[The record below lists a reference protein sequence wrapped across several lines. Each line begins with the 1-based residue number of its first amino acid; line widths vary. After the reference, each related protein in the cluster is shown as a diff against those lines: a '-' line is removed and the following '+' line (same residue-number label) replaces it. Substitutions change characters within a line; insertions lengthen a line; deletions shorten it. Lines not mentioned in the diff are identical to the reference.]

1 MQQMLSSVSIQVLP
15 PEQERTI
22 SLNKQCTTVGREP
35 AQNDIVLNEGSIS
48 RLHAQIICMN
58 GNVSIKNVSLNDN
71 NLTVN
76 QQKVLSNRQRNLSD
90 GDIVGIGQK
99 STFRVFIR
107 PASSANKPGP
117 GPVVTR
123 SYQPT
128 PPPLRGG
135 GGGIQPPPYQPSQ
148 PSPSGAWQQ
157 QNGKTERA
165 PQPGM
170 TAMGAMPSIEVSTN
184 TKPGKQI
191 YQLPPDK
198 PTITIGHDQ
207 ANSDLCISELI
218 VSSQHFQIVRENNQF
233 VIIHPH
239 PAKQRTMNGL
249 YYEGRHIKG
258 DEPFRKVLTQGDVFR
273 IGNEFGTL
281 VTLTF
286 NDGSGKKRELP
297 LMPPIPLGAPQITI
311 GRGSDN
317 MVVLQHP
324 QVSARHARLIQN
336 QNQGTYSIVDMGST
350 NHVYVN
356 GQRITN
362 QRLNVGDEIRI
373 GPYKLTFT
381 GTQLTQHDESKSIRI
396 DAVGLKKFVANQ
408 KVIIN
413 DISISIPPSSFVA
426 LVGGSGAG
434 KSTLMDALN
443 GLRPATDGGGK
454 VFYNGQ
460 DYYNSLA
467 SFRTQLGYVPQA
479 DIVHNDLTVEKA
491 LYYAAKLRLPEDYT
505 EALIQQRI
513 NEVLVDVEMTYRRS
527 LLIAKLSGG
536 QRKRV
541 SIALELLAKPSIF
554 FLDEPTS
561 GLDPGLDRKM
571 MLLLRRL
578 ADRGHTIVLVTHAT
592 NNIISNCDYVCFLCL
607 GGRLAYFGPPDE
619 AMTYFKQ
626 NDFADIYSALEPTDA
641 DPAIPERAENDFKK
655 SDQYRRY
662 IVEPLNQRPATRTS
676 NLPIVAGDTRVKRG
690 NSMKQF
696 AILCRRY
703 VELLK
708 NDRVNLAILLLQAP
722 LIGIILMFL
731 ITKVLPANIF
741 TTATILDPTG
751 GGVNAEKTLF
761 IMAFAAIMF
770 GCINSARE
778 IVKEDAIYRRER
790 TVNLGIAPYMFSKI
804 VVLGVLCLLQSAVL
818 VIMVNIVAPFTGGIF
833 LPAFIEVYITMALT
847 SLNGLMIGLTL
858 SAFAPNNDRAMSF
871 VPIILIPQVIFSG
884 IMFKL
889 GGNAQALAALFVSHW
904 AIAGMGS
911 SIGLVPCYVG
921 SDNFSFQ
928 GTAEKTVPTCNP
940 PDSSV
945 SVITQGAATSHL
957 LLIWFVLILMSV
969 LLAFATIYFLKR
981 KDVKV
986 K

>member
-1 MQQMLSSVSIQVLP
+1 MQQMLSSVSIQFLTG
-15 PEQERTI
+15 PEQGRTI
-22 SLNKQCTTVGREP
+22 PLNKQSTAIGREP
-35 AQNDIVLNEGSIS
+35 SQNDIIPTDLTIS
-48 RLHAQIICMN
+48 RSHAQIIYLN
-58 GNVSIKNVSLNDN
+58 GNWNIKNTSLNDN

-76 QQKVLSNRQRNLSD
+76 QQKILSNQLRILTD
-90 GDIVGIGQK
+90 GDIVGIGQNT
-99 STFRVFIR
+99 TFRVFIR
-107 PASSANKPGP
+107 PTSSASIPGLVRSFP
-117 GPVVTR
+117 PV
-123 SYQPT
+123 
-128 PPPLRGG
+128 PPASGVGG
-135 GGGIQPPPYQPSQ
+135 SGVQPPRYQAPQ
-148 PSPSGAWQQ
+148 PPQPPPSGAWQQ
-157 QNGKTERA
+157 QNSTTERA

-170 TAMGAMPSIEVSTN
+170 SAIAAMPSIEVSTN

-191 YQLPPDK
+191 HQLPLNK
-198 PTITIGHDQ
+198 PAITIGRDQ
-207 ANSDLCISELI
+207 ASSDICISEPI

-233 VIIHPH
+233 VLVHPH
-239 PAKQRTMNGL
+239 PARQKTINGL
-249 YYEGRHIKG
+249 YYEGRHYQG
-258 DEPFRKVLTQGDVFR
+258 EEPFRKVLTQGDVFR

-286 NDGSGKKRELP
+286 NDGSGKKREIVP
-297 LMPPIPLGAPQITI
+297 AMRPIPLGAPQISI
-311 GRGSDN
+311 GRGPDN

-324 QVSARHARLIQN
+324 QVSAHHAQFI
-336 QNQGTYSIVDMGST
+336 QNQGTYNIVDMGST

-356 GQRITN
+356 GQRVTN

-381 GTQLTQHDESKSIRI
+381 GTQLTQQDESKSIRI

-443 GLRPATDGGGK
+443 GLRPASQGA

-505 EALIQQRI
+505 ELQIQQRI
-513 NEVLVDVEMTYRRS
+513 NEVLVDVEMTHRRS

-626 NDFADIYSALEPTDA
+626 SDFADIYSALEPTDA
-641 DPAIPERAENDFKK
+641 DPGIPERAENDFKK
-655 SDQYRRY
+655 SDQYHRY

-676 NLPIVAGDTRVKRG
+676 NLPIPAGDTRVKRG
-690 NSMKQF
+690 NSTKQF
-696 AILCRRY
+696 TILCRRY

-741 TTATILDPTG
+741 TTDTILDPTG

-804 VVLGVLCLLQSAVL
+804 VVLGILCLLQSAVL
-818 VIMVNIVAPFTGGIF
+818 VIMVNMVAPFTGGIF

-889 GGNAQALAALFVSHW
+889 DGNAQALAALFVSHW

-928 GTAEKTVPTCNP
+928 GTAEQTTPTCNP
-940 PDSSV
+940 PDPNA
-945 SVITQGAATSHL
+945 SVIHQGAATSHL
-957 LLIWFVLILMSV
+957 LLVWFVLILMIV
-969 LLAFATIYFLKR
+969 LLSFATVYFLKR

-986 K
+986 R

>member
-1 MQQMLSSVSIQVLP
+1 MQQIPSSVSIQVLS

-22 SLNKQCTTVGREP
+22 PLNKQCTTVGREP

-58 GNVSIKNVSLNDN
+58 GNVSLKNVSLNDN

-76 QQKVLSNRQRNLSD
+76 QQKVLSNQQRNLND

-107 PASSANKPGP
+107 PASSANIPGP
-117 GPVVTR
+117 GPAVAR

-128 PPPLRGG
+128 PPPLGA
-135 GGGIQPPPYQPSQ
+135 GIQPSPYQ
-148 PSPSGAWQQ
+148 SPLPPQSGAWQS
-157 QNGKTERA
+157 QNNKTERA

-170 TAMGAMPSIEVSTN
+170 SAIATMPSIEVSTN

-191 YQLPPDK
+191 YPLPLNK
-198 PTITIGHDQ
+198 PAITIGHDQ
-207 ANSDLCISELI
+207 ASSDLCISERI
-218 VSSQHFQIVRENNQF
+218 VSSQHFQIVRENNEF

-239 PAKQRTMNGL
+239 PARPRTTNGL
-249 YYEGRHIKG
+249 YFEGRHIKG
-258 DEPFRKVLTQGDVFR
+258 DESFRKVLTQGDVFR

-286 NDGSGKKRELP
+286 NDGSGKKRELLP
-297 LMPPIPLGAPQITI
+297 VIRPIPLGAPQITI
-311 GRGSDN
+311 GRGPDN

-324 QVSARHARLIQN
+324 QVSARHARLI

-356 GQRITN
+356 GQRVTN
-362 QRLNVGDEIRI
+362 QRLKAGDEIRI

-381 GTQLTQHDESKSIRI
+381 GVQLTQQDESKSIRI
-396 DAVGLKKFVANQ
+396 DAMGLKKFVANQ

-443 GLRPATDGGGK
+443 GLRPASQGA

-460 DYYNSLA
+460 NYYNSLA

-505 EALIQQRI
+505 EAQIQQRI
-513 NEVLVDVEMTYRRS
+513 NEVLTDVEMTHRRG

-626 NDFADIYSALEPTDA
+626 SDFADIYSALEPTDA

-662 IVEPLNQRPATRTS
+662 VVDPLNQRPAARTS
-676 NLPIVAGDTRVKRG
+676 NLPVVPVVAGDTRVKRG
-690 NSMKQF
+690 NATKQF
-696 AILCRRY
+696 VILCQRY

-818 VIMVNIVAPFTGGIF
+818 VIMVNMVAPFTGGIF

-889 GGNAQALAALFVSHW
+889 DGSAQALAALFVSHW

-928 GTAEKTVPTCNP
+928 GTVEKTAPTCNP
-940 PDSSV
+940 PDPNASIIS
-945 SVITQGAATSHL
+945 QGAATSHL

-969 LLAFATIYFLKR
+969 LLAFATVYFLKR

>member
-1 MQQMLSSVSIQVLP
+1 MQQMLSSVSIQFLSG
-15 PEQERTI
+15 PEQGQTF
-22 SLNKQCTTVGREP
+22 SLTRQYTAIGREP
-35 AQNDIVLNEGSIS
+35 SQNDIIPTDLTIS
-48 RLHAQIICMN
+48 RTHAQIISMN
-58 GNVSIKNVSLNDN
+58 GNVSIKNVSFNDN

-76 QQKVLSNRQRNLSD
+76 QQKVLSNQQQKLSD
-90 GDIVGIGQK
+90 GDIVGIGQ
-99 STFRVFIR
+99 STTFRVFILPAASAGMSGQR
-107 PASSANKPGP
+107 PAVA
-117 GPVVTR
+117 R

-128 PPPLRGG
+128 PPPAGIGG
-135 GGGIQPPPYQPSQ
+135 SSIQPPPYP
-148 PSPSGAWQQ
+148 PPPSGAWQQ
-157 QNGKTERA
+157 QSNKTERA
-165 PQPGM
+165 SQPGM
-170 TAMGAMPSIEVSTN
+170 SAIAAVPSFEVSTN
-184 TKPGKQI
+184 TTTGKQI
-191 YQLPPDK
+191 FQFPLNK

-207 ANSDLCISELI
+207 GCDLCIKELI

-239 PAKQRTMNGL
+239 PAKQKTTNGL
-249 YYEGRHIKG
+249 YYEGRHYKG
-258 DEPFRKVLTQGDVFR
+258 EEPFRKVLTQGDVFR

-286 NDGSGKKRELP
+286 NDGSGKKREQVPALR
-297 LMPPIPLGAPQITI
+297 PIPLGAPLITI
-311 GRGSDN
+311 GRGPDN
-317 MVVLQHP
+317 MVVLAHP

-336 QNQGTYSIVDMGST
+336 QGTYNIVDMGST

-356 GQRITN
+356 GQRVTN
-362 QRLNVGDEIRI
+362 QRLNVGDVIRI

-381 GTQLTQHDESKSIRI
+381 GTQLTQQDESKSIRI

-443 GLRPATDGGGK
+443 GLRPASKGA

-505 EALIQQRI
+505 EPLIQQRI
-513 NEVLVDVEMTYRRS
+513 NEVLVDVEMTHRRN

-641 DPAIPERAENDFKK
+641 DPGIPERAENDFRK
-655 SDQYRRY
+655 SEQYRRY
-662 IVEPLNQRPATRTS
+662 VVEPLNQRPATRTS
-676 NLPIVAGDTRVKRG
+676 TLPVPAGDTRVKRG
-690 NSMKQF
+690 NAMKQF
-696 AILCRRY
+696 TILCQRY

-708 NDRVNLAILLLQAP
+708 NDKVNLAILLLQAP
-722 LIGIILMFL
+722 LIGLILMFL
-731 ITKVLPANIF
+731 IAKVLPANIF
-741 TTATILDPTG
+741 TTNTILDPTG

-804 VVLGVLCLLQSAVL
+804 VVLGVLCLFQSAVL
-818 VIMVNIVAPFTGGIF
+818 VIMVNFVAPFTGGIF
-833 LPAFIEVYITMALT
+833 LPAFIEIYITMALT

-858 SAFAPNNDRAMSF
+858 SALAPNNDRAMSF

-889 GGNAQALAALFVSHW
+889 DGSAQALAALFVSHW

-928 GTAEKTVPTCNP
+928 GTVEKTAPTCTP
-940 PDSSV
+940 PDPNA
-945 SVITQGAATSHL
+945 SVISQGAATSHL

-969 LLAFATIYFLKR
+969 LLAFATVYFLKR

>member
-1 MQQMLSSVSIQVLP
+1 MQQMLSSVSIRVLTGD
-15 PEQERTI
+15 EQGRTI
-22 SLNKQCTTVGREP
+22 PLNKQYTAIGRDP
-35 AQNDIVLNEGSIS
+35 AQNDIILKEGSIS

-58 GNVSIKNVSLNDN
+58 GNVSIRNVSLNDN

-76 QQKVLSNRQRNLSD
+76 QQKILSNQQRILTD
-90 GDIVGIGQK
+90 GDIVGVGQ
-99 STFRVFIR
+99 STTFRIFIR
-107 PASSANKPGP
+107 PVSHAGIAGASGPFQPMPPSPGAG
-117 GPVVTR
+117 GPTA
-123 SYQPT
+123 Q
-128 PPPLRGG
+128 
-135 GGGIQPPPYQPSQ
+135 PPYQPPNIAQ
-148 PSPSGAWQQ
+148 PSPSGAWQEP
-157 QNGKTERA
+157 NNKTERA

-170 TAMGAMPSIEVSTN
+170 SAIAAMPSIEVSTN

-191 YQLPPDK
+191 HQLPLNK
-198 PTITIGHDQ
+198 PAITIGRDQ
-207 ANSDLCISELI
+207 TSDIFISEPI
-218 VSSQHFQIVRENNQF
+218 VSSQHFQVVRENNQF
-233 VIIHPH
+233 VIVHPH
-239 PAKQRTMNGL
+239 PDRQKTINGL
-249 YYEGRHIKG
+249 YYEGRHYQG
-258 DEPFRKVLTQGDVFR
+258 AEPFRKALVSGDVFR

-281 VTLTF
+281 VTLTY
-286 NDGSGKKRELP
+286 NDGSGKKRDQVPTL
-297 LMPPIPLGAPQITI
+297 PPIILGAPQITI
-311 GRGSDN
+311 GRGPDN
-317 MVVLQHP
+317 MVVLPHP
-324 QVSARHARLIQN
+324 QVSARHARLILH
-336 QNQGTYSIVDMGST
+336 QGTHSIVDMGST

-381 GTQLTQHDESKSIRI
+381 GTQLTQQDESKSIRI

-443 GLRPATDGGGK
+443 GLRPASQGA

-505 EALIQQRI
+505 EPQIQQRI
-513 NEVLVDVEMTYRRS
+513 NEVLIDVEMTHRRN

-619 AMTYFKQ
+619 AMAYFKQ
-626 NDFADIYSALEPTDA
+626 SDFADIYSALEPTDT
-641 DPAIPERAENDFKK
+641 DPAIPERAESDFLK

-662 IVEPLNQRPATRTS
+662 VVEPLNQRPATRTS
-676 NLPIVAGDTRVKRG
+676 NLPMPVGDTRVKRG
-690 NSMKQF
+690 NSTKQF
-696 AILCRRY
+696 TILCRRY

-722 LIGIILMFL
+722 LIGLILMFL

-741 TTATILDPTG
+741 TTDTILDPTG

-818 VIMVNIVAPFTGGIF
+818 VIMVNMVAPFTGGIF

-889 GGNAQALAALFVSHW
+889 DGNAQALAALFVSHW

-928 GTAEKTVPTCNP
+928 GRLRKLLPCVIRPIPTP
-940 PDSSV
+940 
-945 SVITQGAATSHL
+945 L
-957 LLIWFVLILMSV
+957 
-969 LLAFATIYFLKR
+969 
-981 KDVKV
+981 
-986 K
+986 

>member
-1 MQQMLSSVSIQVLP
+1 MQQMLSSVSIQFLTG
-15 PEQERTI
+15 PEQGRTI
-22 SLNKQCTTVGREP
+22 PLNKQTTAIGREP
-35 AQNDIVLNEGSIS
+35 AQNDIIPTDLTIS
-48 RLHAQIICMN
+48 RSHAQIIYLN
-58 GNVSIKNVSLNDN
+58 GTWNIKNISLNDN

-76 QQKVLSNRQRNLSD
+76 QQKILSNQQYILTD
-90 GDIVGIGQK
+90 GDIVGIGQNT
-99 STFRVFIR
+99 TFRVFIR
-107 PASSANKPGP
+107 PASSAGTPGP
-117 GPVVTR
+117 AVAR

-128 PPPLRGG
+128 PPPPGA
-135 GGGIQPPPYQPSQ
+135 GIQPPPYQPSQ
-148 PSPSGAWQQ
+148 PLQPVQPSPSGTWQQ
-157 QNGKTERA
+157 NDKTQRA
-165 PQPGM
+165 AQPGM
-170 TAMGAMPSIEVSTN
+170 SAIGTMPSIEVSTN

-191 YQLPPDK
+191 HQLPLNK
-198 PTITIGHDQ
+198 PAINIGHDR
-207 ANSDLCISELI
+207 ASNDICIDEPI
-218 VSSQHFQIVRENNQF
+218 VSSQHFQIVRENNQL

-239 PAKQRTMNGL
+239 PAKPKTTNGL

-258 DEPFRKVLTQGDVFR
+258 DEPFRKPLAQGDVFR

-281 VTLTF
+281 VTLTY
-286 NDGSGKKRELP
+286 NDGSGKKRELVP
-297 LMPPIPLGAPQITI
+297 AMRPIPLGAPQITI
-311 GRGSDN
+311 GRGPDN

-336 QNQGTYSIVDMGST
+336 QGTYSIVDIGST

-381 GTQLTQHDESKSIRI
+381 GTQLTQQDESKSIRI
-396 DAVGLKKFVANQ
+396 DAMGLKKFVANQ

-443 GLRPATDGGGK
+443 GLRPASQGA

-491 LYYAAKLRLPEDYT
+491 LYYAARLRLPEDYT
-505 EALIQQRI
+505 ETQIQQRI
-513 NEVLVDVEMTYRRS
+513 NEVLVDVEMSHRRN

-626 NDFADIYSALEPTDA
+626 SDFADIYSALEPTDA
-641 DPAIPERAENDFKK
+641 DPGIPERAENEFKK
-655 SDQYRRY
+655 SDQYRRFV
-662 IVEPLNQRPATRTS
+662 VEPLNQRPAARTS
-676 NLPIVAGDTRVKRG
+676 NLPVPVGDTRVKRG
-690 NSMKQF
+690 NSTKQF
-696 AILCRRY
+696 MILCRRY

-708 NDRVNLAILLLQAP
+708 NDKVNLAILLLQAP

-741 TTATILDPTG
+741 TTDTILDPTG

-790 TVNLGIAPYMFSKI
+790 AVNLGIAPYMFSKI
-804 VVLGVLCLLQSAVL
+804 VVLGILCLLQSAVL

-889 GGNAQALAALFVSHW
+889 DGSAQALAALFVSHW

-928 GTAEKTVPTCNP
+928 GTAEQTTPRCNP
-940 PDSSV
+940 PDPNV
-945 SVITQGAATSHL
+945 SVITQGAATNHL
-957 LLIWFVLILMSV
+957 LLIWFVLILMTV
-969 LLAFATIYFLKR
+969 LLGFATVYFLRR

-986 K
+986 R